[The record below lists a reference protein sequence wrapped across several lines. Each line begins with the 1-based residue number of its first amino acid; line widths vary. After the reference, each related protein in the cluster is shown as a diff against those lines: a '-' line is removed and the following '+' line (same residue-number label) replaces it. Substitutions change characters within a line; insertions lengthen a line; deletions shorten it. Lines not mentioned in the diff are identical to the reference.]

1 MKKETSAYE
10 GVSAGERKK
19 RADRYGGLAPK
30 LRKGR
35 SDCGYSQKEFAAL
48 IGITNTQ
55 YNKIEAGK
63 DRPSRE
69 TLKRI
74 SAYLGIPYIDL
85 VRAAGYNTVR
95 SDNALFDKE
104 GKEISAE
111 QVILSMY
118 RTDSDLVKNFEDFDR
133 IGSRDNV
140 ELLLCM
146 LKAMRKEVEESDPEQ
161 SKEPADKLFLN
172 SFRALKRFVLDSYA
186 SL

>member
-1 MKKETSAYE
+1 MKKEVLEYKGIS
-10 GVSAGERKK
+10 SGERKK

-30 LRKGR
+30 LREGR
-35 SDCGYSQKEFAAL
+35 SARGYSQKEFAAL

-55 YNKIEAGK
+55 YNKIEGGK

-69 TLKRI
+69 TLKKI
-74 SAYLGIPYIDL
+74 SAYLGIPYIEL

-111 QVILSMY
+111 QVLLSMY
-118 RTDSDLVKNFEDFDR
+118 RTDSDLVKSFQDFDR
-133 IGSRDNV
+133 IESRDSID
-140 ELLLCM
+140 LLLCI
-146 LKAMRKEVEESDPEQ
+146 LKAMRKEVEISDPEHNE
-161 SKEPADKLFLN
+161 EPTDRLFLD
-172 SFRALKRFVLDSYA
+172 SFRALKRFILDSYA